1 MTNAENDDIHKLYQ
15 EGSANEPPAALDRAI
30 LIAARES
37 VAPSRK
43 PRPWWLRFALPLQLA
58 FSVVLVVML
67 ALTLERN
74 PPDIPSVT
82 ERAKPQPAPN
92 TGSRKT
98 SPVVAE
104 SAADRSLAAPQPTAA
119 KARPAAPPDSAVP
132 SPGAAR
138 KAEAT
143 SAALPVPG
151 RSEQDA
157 AESAATVGVPSPETA
172 KAGSAP
178 RVLSLSAEAPAANG
192 IAAARRPP
200 EWLAAIDR
208 LAQTGEKAAARDELE
223 AFRKAYPEYPVPDKL
238 KKLLA
243 P

>member
-1 MTNAENDDIHKLYQ
+1 
-15 EGSANEPPAALDRAI
+15 
-30 LIAARES
+30 
-37 VAPSRK
+37 
-43 PRPWWLRFALPLQLA
+43 LRFALPLQLA
-58 FSVVLVVML
+58 FSVVLIVML
-67 ALTLERN
+67 ALNLERN
-74 PPDIPSVT
+74 PSDISSVT
-82 ERAKPQPAPN
+82 KGVESQPAPDA
-92 TGSRKT
+92 GSRKA
-98 SPVVAE
+98 SPAVAD
-104 SAADRSLAAPQPTAA
+104 SAAGRSSAAPPATEA

-132 SPGAAR
+132 SPGTAR

-157 AESAATVGVPSPETA
+157 AESAATVGVPLPETA
-172 KAGSAP
+172 K
-178 RVLSLSAEAPAANG
+178 APAANG

>member
-1 MTNAENDDIHKLYQ
+1 MTNAENNDIQKLYQ

-30 LIAARES
+30 LIAARDS

-67 ALTLERN
+67 ALNLERN
-74 PPDIPSVT
+74 PSDISSVT
-82 ERAKPQPAPN
+82 KGVESQPAPDA
-92 TGSRKT
+92 GSRKA
-98 SPVVAE
+98 SPAVAD
-104 SAADRSLAAPQPTAA
+104 SAAGRSSAAPPATEA

-132 SPGAAR
+132 SPGTAR

-157 AESAATVGVPSPETA
+157 AESAATVGVPLPETA
-172 KAGSAP
+172 KARSASSG
-178 RVLSLSAEAPAANG
+178 LSLSAEAPAANG

>member
-67 ALTLERN
+67 ALNLERN
-74 PPDIPSVT
+74 PSDISSVT
-82 ERAKPQPAPN
+82 KGVESQPAPDA
-92 TGSRKT
+92 GSRKA
-98 SPVVAE
+98 SPAVAD
-104 SAADRSLAAPQPTAA
+104 SAAGRSSAAPPATEA

-132 SPGAAR
+132 SPGTAR

-157 AESAATVGVPSPETA
+157 AESAATVGVPLPETA
-172 KAGSAP
+172 K
-178 RVLSLSAEAPAANG
+178 APAANG